1 MSRTFRSKEKL
12 MPSKPKPV
20 PTETR
25 VLPRARPA
33 GPSRKAAPPLAVAE
47 DLNPFEFALLQFSRA
62 ADHLGL
68 DAGVRAVLSTPKRQL
83 LVSIPVRM
91 DDGSIRV
98 FHGYRVQHSIAR
110 GPSKGG
116 IRYHPGVTLDEVK
129 ALAMWMT
136 WKCAVVNIPFGGAKG
151 GITVDPKQLSD
162 AENERMTRRYTSEIS
177 ILLGHDRDIPAP
189 DVYTTPQTMA
199 WIMDTFSMT
208 KGYSTLGV
216 VTGKPLAVGGSAGRN
231 EATAEGCFVAI
242 EEAAKRMSL
251 RLDNATAAVQGFG
264 NAGAAV
270 ARFLEEAG
278 VRVVAVSDSR
288 GGVYDKRGLAMDGV
302 LAAKEKKRSVNAARG
317 EKITNEEILELPV
330 DILVPA
336 ALEGVITRG
345 NAARVKAKI
354 IAEAANGPTTPD
366 ADDILRSR
374 GAVVIPDILANA
386 GGVTVSYFEW
396 VQDLYSFFWEPDVV
410 RTHLERTIRR
420 AYEDVEESARRHD
433 TDLRTGAMI
442 LAVGRVEEASR
453 IRGLFP

>member
-1 MSRTFRSKEKL
+1 MR
-12 MPSKPKPV
+12 PKPRPIPAV
-20 PTETR
+20 SR
-25 VLPRARPA
+25 VLPRPRT
-33 GPSRKAAPPLAVAE
+33 APGKRGAPTLKPVEAE
-47 DLNPFEFALLQFSRA
+47 SLNPYEIAQKQFDRA

-68 DAGVRAVLSTPKRQL
+68 DPGVRDVLRKPKRQL
-83 LVSIPVRM
+83 IVSVPVRM
-91 DDGSIRV
+91 DNGAIQV
-98 FHGYRVQHSIAR
+98 FQGYRVQHSIAR

-151 GITVDPKQLSD
+151 GITVDTKQISD

-189 DVYTTPQTMA
+189 DMYTTPQTMA

-242 EEAAKRMSL
+242 EEAAR
-251 RLDNATAAVQGFG
+251 RLNLPLNAATAAVQGFG
-264 NAGAAV
+264 NAGAGL
-270 ARFLEEAG
+270 ARFLDEAG
-278 VRVVAVSDSR
+278 VRVVAVSDS
-288 GGVYDKRGLAMDGV
+288 GGAVHDKRGLAMDAV
-302 LAAKEKKRSVNAARG
+302 FAAKKKRGSVTAARG
-317 EKITNEEILELPV
+317 EKISNEDILELPV

-336 ALEGVITRG
+336 ALEGVITRS
-345 NAARVKAKI
+345 NAPRITAKI

-366 ADDILRSR
+366 ADDILRSK
-374 GAVVIPDILANA
+374 GTIVIPDILANA

-410 RTHLERTIRR
+410 RNHLERTIRR
-420 AYEDVEESARRHD
+420 AYEDVDEMARRHD
-433 TDLRTGAMI
+433 TDLRTGALI
-442 LAVGRVEEASR
+442 LAVGRVEEATR

>member
-1 MSRTFRSKEKL
+1 VS
-12 MPSKPKPV
+12 
-20 PTETR
+20 R
-25 VLPRARPA
+25 VLPRPRT
-33 GPSRKAAPPLAVAE
+33 APGKRGAPTLKPVEAE
-47 DLNPFEFALLQFSRA
+47 SLNPHEIAQKQFDRA

-68 DAGVRAVLSTPKRQL
+68 DPGVRDVLRKPKRQL
-83 LVSIPVRM
+83 IVSIPVRM

-98 FHGYRVQHSIAR
+98 FQGYRVQHSIAR

-151 GITVDPKQLSD
+151 GITVDTKQLSD

-189 DVYTTPQTMA
+189 DMYTTPQTMA

-242 EEAAKRMSL
+242 EEAARRINL
-251 RLDNATAAVQGFG
+251 RLNAATAAVQGFG
-264 NAGAAV
+264 NAGAV
-270 ARFLEEAG
+270 LARFLDEAG
-278 VRVVAVSDSR
+278 VKVVAVSDSL
-288 GGVYDKRGLAMDGV
+288 GAVHDKRGLAMDAV
-302 LAAKEKKRSVNAARG
+302 FSAKEKRGSVTAARG
-317 EKITNEEILELPV
+317 EKISNEDILELPV

-336 ALEGVITRG
+336 ALEGVITRS
-345 NAARVKAKI
+345 NAPRITAKI

-366 ADDILRSR
+366 ADDILRSK
-374 GAVVIPDILANA
+374 GAIVIPDILANA

-396 VQDLYSFFWEPDVV
+396 VQDLYSFFWESDVV
-410 RTHLERTIRR
+410 RNHLERTIRK
-420 AYEDVEESARRHD
+420 AYEDVDEMARRHD
-433 TDLRTGAMI
+433 TDLRTGALI
-442 LAVGRVEEASR
+442 LAVGRVEEATR

>member
-1 MSRTFRSKEKL
+1 MASKRRASL
-12 MPSKPKPV
+12 ARVV
-20 PTETR
+20 PLR
-25 VLPRARPA
+25 RARPA
-33 GPSRKAAPPLAVAE
+33 PAPAPETIAPE
-47 DLNPFEFALLQFSRA
+47 NLNPYEFALRQFGRA
-62 ADHLGL
+62 ADYL
-68 DAGVRAVLSTPKRQL
+68 DLDPGTRQVLSQPKRQL
-83 LVSIPVRM
+83 TVSIPVRM
-91 DDGSIRV
+91 DNKKIKV
-98 FHGYRVQHSIAR
+98 FTGYRVQHSIAR

-116 IRYHPGVTLDEVK
+116 IRFHPGVTIDEVK

-151 GITVDPKQLSD
+151 GITVDPKKLSLG
-162 AENERMTRRYTSEIS
+162 ENERMTRRYTSEIS

-242 EEAAKRMSL
+242 EEAAKRLSMPIHG
-251 RLDNATAAVQGFG
+251 ATAAVQGFG

-270 ARFLEEAG
+270 ARFLDEAG
-278 VRVVAVSDSR
+278 AKVVAISDSK
-288 GGVYDKRGLAMDGV
+288 GGVYDKRGLELDGV
-302 LAAKEKKRSVNAARG
+302 FAAKEKKGSVTAARG
-317 EKITNEEILELPV
+317 EKIDNDELLELPV

-336 ALEGVITRG
+336 ALEGVITRR
-345 NAARVKAKI
+345 NANRIKAQI

-366 ADDILRSR
+366 ADDILRSK

-410 RTHLERTIRR
+410 RNHLERTIRR
-420 AYEDVEESARRHD
+420 AYQEVDDTARRFN
-433 TDLRTGAMI
+433 TDLRTGALI
-442 LAVGRVEEASR
+442 LGVGRVEEATR